1 MIGGQLEDVQNP
13 ELERKI
19 INPRPLFRVN
29 FQSFQKSIY
38 NFGTNINNYPS
49 SIRCQD
55 RNSQLLDHHATTN
68 PGLLTEKQSEQERV
82 TFQSLIKPLQS
93 WWHYAVGIQAE
104 MFYWANNHL
113 FRCYYSLIR
122 NRMQRAKRLSDLL
135 QCRNLWSQSIC
146 NIGSPLY
153 LPI

>member
-1 MIGGQLEDVQNP
+1 MYKIRNLKGKLSIPGLFF
-13 ELERKI
+13 ELIFSHSKK
-19 INPRPLFRVN
+19 
-29 FQSFQKSIY
+29 QY

-55 RNSQLLDHHATTN
+55 PKSQLLDHHATTN
-68 PGLLTEKQSEQERV
+68 PGLLTEKQSEQESV

-104 MFYWANNHL
+104 MFYWANDPL
-113 FRCYYSLIR
+113 IRCYYSLIR